1 MTGAAERA
9 LAMDDPWTGFV
20 SYLEETGRLQAT
32 DRGIN
37 DMMSMRLPRA
47 AQTEAAKRRLFELTG
62 RLISRAQASGQ
73 LRADLTQEDLALIA
87 WANTR
92 IMEAAH
98 GIAPDAWRRHLAL
111 LLDGLRADGAAP
123 LPVPPLSPR
132 QVLRAMLSLGSRC
145 SRRGSQ

>member
-1 MTGAAERA
+1 MT
-9 LAMDDPWTGFV
+9 DPWAAFV
-20 SYLEETGRLQAT
+20 HYLEETGRFQAA

-47 AQTEAAKRRLFELTG
+47 RQTEAARRRLLELTAQ
-62 RLISRAQASGQ
+62 IIERAQASGQ
-73 LRADLTQEDLALIA
+73 LRRDFTQEDLALIA

-92 IMEAAH
+92 IVQAAH

-111 LLDGLRADGAAP
+111 MLDGLRAEGAAP
-123 LPVPPLSPR
+123 LAVPPLSPR

-145 SRRGSQ
+145 AGRGNPVR